1 MDTQTPLY
9 RRLLN
14 KTGCTLARWHAGTL
28 ARWARQAHERRQLAQ
43 MDRRE
48 LSDVG
53 ISPSDRLCELS
64 KPFWRD

>member
-9 RRLLN
+9 KRLLN
-14 KTGCTLARWHAGTL
+14 KTARTL

-53 ISPSDRLCELS
+53 ISPSERLSELS

>member
-9 RRLLN
+9 KRLLN
-14 KTGCTLARWHAGTL
+14 KTARTLARWV
-28 ARWARQAHERRQLAQ
+28 RQAHERRQLAQ

-53 ISPSDRLCELS
+53 ISPSDRLSELS

>member
-14 KTGCTLARWHAGTL
+14 KTGCTL